1 VNLAD
6 VKIGFVILEI
16 EKNDGTSN
24 FHLQVEI
31 LVSLRWQLPGAL
43 GRHCARTAFYPC
55 W

>member
-16 EKNDGTSN
+16 EKNDGTSS
-24 FHLQVEI
+24 FHLQFEM

-43 GRHCARTAFYPC
+43 GQLCARTAFYPC